1 MDRILFILNPVA
13 GGGKSKDL
21 ISLIKEIMDKHHKD
35 YSLILTTKPGNA
47 ITVVENNIDQF
58 EIFVAVGGDGT
69 VNEVSR
75 GLINKGRGT
84 LGIIP
89 GGTGNDMAKSLGISL
104 EPKEALEIL
113 CRGLKR
119 DIDIGNVNGYNFLNI
134 SSVGFDA
141 EVTINNVKVKKIIKS
156 RISYAIS
163 VIYTLLSFKR
173 KKIKI
178 NIDGELIEDKIIL
191 LAVGN
196 GRYYGGGME
205 ILPMA
210 IVDDGFIDVCM
221 ISGLGKIKILFL
233 FPSIFKGNHIK
244 YKKYVK
250 IYKAKYIQVNIEEGI
265 YLNIDGDV
273 LPKQKEITFKI
284 EDKKLNVVFEER

>member
-1 MDRILFILNPVA
+1 MDKILFIINPVA
-13 GGGKSKDL
+13 GGGKANDL
-21 ISLIKEIMDKHHKD
+21 ISLIEEIMDKHNRE
-35 YSLILTTKPGNA
+35 YTLILTTEPNHA
-47 ITVVENNIDQF
+47 IVVVENNIDQY

-69 VNEVSR
+69 VNEVAR
-75 GLINKGRGT
+75 GLTNKGKGT

-89 GGTGNDMAKSLGISL
+89 GGTGNDMAKSLGIPSDP
-104 EPKEALEIL
+104 EKALEAL
-113 CRGLKR
+113 CRGLKI
-119 DIDIGNVNGYNFLNI
+119 DIDTGNANGNNFLNI
-134 SSVGFDA
+134 ASVGFDA
-141 EVTINNVKVKKIIKS
+141 EVTINNVKIKKVIKS

-163 VIYTLLSFKR
+163 VIYTLLSFKK

-178 NIDGELIEDKIIL
+178 NIDGEVLEDEIIL

-210 IVDDGFIDVCM
+210 IVDDGFLDICL

-250 IYKAKYIQVNIEEGI
+250 IYKAKSVVVNTEEGI

-273 LPKQKEITFKI
+273 LPRQKEIKFSI

>member
-1 MDRILFILNPVA
+1 MDKILFILNPIA
-13 GGGKSKDL
+13 GGGKSRDL
-21 ISLIKEIMDKHHKD
+21 ISIIMETMDKCNRE
-35 YSLILTTKPGNA
+35 YTIIPTTKPEHA
-47 ITVVENNIDQF
+47 ITVVEENIEYYD
-58 EIFVAVGGDGT
+58 IFVAVGGDGT
-69 VNEVSR
+69 VNEVAR
-75 GLINKGRGT
+75 GLINKGKGT

-89 GGTGNDMAKSLGISL
+89 GGTGNDMAKSLGVPL
-104 EPKEALEIL
+104 NPKEALESL

-119 DIDIGNVNGYNFLNI
+119 EIDIGNVNGFNFLNI
-134 SSVGFDA
+134 ASVGFDA
-141 EVTINNVKVKKIIKS
+141 EVVINNVRIKKIIKS

-163 VIYTLLSFKR
+163 VIYTLLSFKK
-173 KKIKI
+173 KKIKVK
-178 NIDGELIEDKIIL
+178 IDGQVLEEEIIL

-210 IVDDGFIDVCM
+210 IVDDGFIDICL

-244 YKKYVK
+244 YNKYVK
-250 IYKAKYIQVNIEEGI
+250 TYKAKSVQVNIEEGI

-273 LPKQKEITFKI
+273 LPKQKEIKFNL
-284 EDKKLNVVFEER
+284 ENKKLNVIFEEK

>member
-1 MDRILFILNPVA
+1 MDKILFVLNPVA
-13 GGGKSKDL
+13 GGGKANDL
-21 ISLIKEIMDKHHKD
+21 ISIIKETMGK
-35 YSLILTTKPGNA
+35 YNREYTLILTTEPKHA
-47 ITVVENNIDQF
+47 ITVVEENIDYYD
-58 EIFVAVGGDGT
+58 IFVAVGGDGT

-75 GLINKGRGT
+75 GLTNKGKGT
-84 LGIIP
+84 LAIIP
-89 GGTGNDMAKSLGISL
+89 GGTGNDMAKSLGIPL
-104 EPKEALEIL
+104 DPKEALEAL

-134 SSVGFDA
+134 ASVGFDA
-141 EVTINNVKVKKIIKS
+141 EVTINNVRIKKIIKS

-163 VIYTLLSFKR
+163 VIYTLLSFKK

-178 NIDGELIEDKIIL
+178 NIDGEILEDEIIL

-210 IVDDGFIDVCM
+210 IVDDGFLDICL
-221 ISGLGKIKILFL
+221 ISGLGKIKTLFL

-250 IYKAKYIQVNIEEGI
+250 IYKAKSVQVNIEEGI

-273 LPKQKEITFKI
+273 LPKQNEIKFSL
-284 EDKKLNVVFEER
+284 EDNKLNVVFEER